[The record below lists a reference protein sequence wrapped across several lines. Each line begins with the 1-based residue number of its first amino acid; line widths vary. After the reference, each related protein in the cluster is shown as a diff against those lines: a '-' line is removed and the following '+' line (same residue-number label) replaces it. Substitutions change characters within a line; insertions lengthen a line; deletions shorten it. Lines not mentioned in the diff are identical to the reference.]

1 MPYKFDKNE
10 AASNELLPDGD
21 YECYIE
27 KAEFKATKTA
37 GRKKISLQI
46 RVRSDIEQECK
57 NRVLFDD
64 IWSDKETNTVYDGKK
79 INRIMGTQD
88 IPDGKEWLTIQDVVK
103 DMIGINLIAHVVKTH
118 DDYNDCDVNQIKFY
132 KTSEHKPQKLG
143 DEPTAKN
150 IPDDFISDDDIPF

>member
-1 MPYKFDKNE
+1 MSYKFDKSE
-10 AASNELLPDGD
+10 ATSNELLPEGD
-21 YECYIE
+21 YECYVE

-46 RVRSDIEQECK
+46 RVRNDVEQECK

-103 DMIGINLIAHVVKTH
+103 DMIGINLIAHVVKKH
-118 DDYNDCDVNQIKFY
+118 DDYNDCDINQIQYY
-132 KTSEHKPQKLG
+132 KTSEHMPQKLG
-143 DEPTAKN
+143 DEPTEKN
-150 IPDDFISDDDIPF
+150 IPDDFISDDEIPF